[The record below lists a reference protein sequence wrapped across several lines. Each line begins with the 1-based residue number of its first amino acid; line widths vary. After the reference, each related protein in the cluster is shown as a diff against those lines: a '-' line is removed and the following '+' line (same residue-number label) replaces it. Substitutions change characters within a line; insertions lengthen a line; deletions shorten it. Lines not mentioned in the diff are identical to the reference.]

1 MEVPIKT
8 TSSETDYPECLK
20 SLAPG
25 AADFGLVNSAG
36 QSASVIAVSARWALG
51 FQQAVVEVIRS
62 GEIARSNVDLNEQD
76 EKGYSAAM
84 IAAKGGYLETFKLLI
99 DAGADLNL
107 QNKRGQTVLDSPV
120 EFYGTLHQAAQH
132 GPTDFVHTLISRGGE
147 CDIANAGHETTLL
160 FTRKSG
166 IKNDAENL
174 ILEELARR
182 CESGKEARKN
192 AVEDL
197 HKPTIQTNIQTNTKT
212 KRKID

>member
-1 MEVPIKT
+1 M
-8 TSSETDYPECLK
+8 
-20 SLAPG
+20 LA
-25 AADFGLVNSAG
+25 
-36 QSASVIAVSARWALG
+36 AREGHATLC
-51 FQQAVVEVIRS
+51 E
-62 GEIARSNVDLNEQD
+62 
-76 EKGYSAAM
+76 
-84 IAAKGGYLETFKLLI
+84 LLI
-99 DAGADLNL
+99 SL
-107 QNKRGQTVLDSPV
+107 
-120 EFYGTLHQAAQH
+120 
-132 GPTDFVHTLISRGGE
+132 GGE